1 MGLRELELANA
12 RGQQQ
17 GNIGFSG
24 TQDQGPGLGSQIL
37 GGGGAGLAQGLAQ
50 GFGSLGGGGGN
61 TSGVNEWGYRRD
73 GSGFAG

>member
-37 GGGGAGLAQGLAQ
+37 GGGGAGLAQGIAQ
-50 GFGSLGGGGGN
+50 GLGGGGGN
-61 TSGVNEWGYRRD
+61 TSGVNEWGYNRD
-73 GSGFAG
+73 GSGLA